1 FFTQT
6 CNSAGGGG
14 MRSGRWRRRLSRWR
28 TRKSLPTD
36 GAAFRAA
43 SATARDV
50 SRAFVLASA
59 PWRRDC
65 RADPCQRQRGEW
77 AAATINGR
85 FLRWRILKNGT

>member
-1 FFTQT
+1 
-6 CNSAGGGG
+6 
-14 MRSGRWRRRLSRWR
+14 MRSGLWPRRLSRWR

-36 GAAFRAA
+36 GAALRAA

-50 SRAFVLASA
+50 SRGFRPGERAAA
-59 PWRRDC
+59 PPAGLI
-65 RADPCQRQRGEW
+65 RAQRQRGEW